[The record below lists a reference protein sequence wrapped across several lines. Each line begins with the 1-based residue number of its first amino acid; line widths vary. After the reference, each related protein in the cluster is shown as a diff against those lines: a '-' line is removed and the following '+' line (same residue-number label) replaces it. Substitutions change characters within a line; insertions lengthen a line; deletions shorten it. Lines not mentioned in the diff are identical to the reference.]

1 MMKDILEIEILKLRN
16 SKILWIVTLAPLFMV
31 VQGTTNLLRYYDLF
45 TGQGQNVWEQLYTQS
60 MILYVSV
67 LLPVLISVVMTC
79 LARLENANNGW
90 KQYLS
95 LPVERGKIYGA
106 KFILG
111 CGLILLNILVLI
123 LGLVG
128 AGKIIGVSGAIPLKV
143 LLQPLATFVAA
154 MPIMVLLYVLSLK
167 FSHLALPL
175 GVGIGLSLPAMVVAN
190 TKYWLIYPWTY
201 PIMAA
206 LGGDFDV
213 FSKGSMV
220 YLISLVLLIFIFAIG
235 YREFTGRDIV

>member
-1 MMKDILEIEILKLRN
+1 MKDLIEIEVLKLKN

-45 TGQGQNVWEQLYTQS
+45 TSQGQNVWEQLYTQS

-67 LLPVLISVVMTC
+67 LLPVLISVVMTF
-79 LARLENANNGW
+79 LARIENANNSW

-95 LPVERGKIYGA
+95 LPVERREIYGV

-111 CGLILLNILVLI
+111 IGLIFINIVVLI
-123 LGLVG
+123 FSMVA
-128 AGKIIGVSGAIPLKV
+128 AGKIIGVSGVIPLKIFNK
-143 LLQPLATFVAA
+143 PLAAFVAA
-154 MPIMVLLYVLSLK
+154 MPVMAMLYVLSLK
-167 FSHLALPL
+167 FTHIALPL

-190 TKYWLIYPWTY
+190 TRYWLVYPWTY

-206 LGGDFDV
+206 LGGEFAT

-220 YLISLVLLIFIFAIG
+220 YITSLILLIIIFTLG
-235 YREFTGRDIV
+235 YWEFNRRDIV